1 MNLNQTSLHPYI
13 NFMLETNYPA
23 QRSKLA
29 YMQPI
34 SIVVSENVLVLESLH
49 ALVLEVI
56 HYRVMHAQNKTDP

>member
-1 MNLNQTSLHPYI
+1 
-13 NFMLETNYPA
+13 MLETNYPA